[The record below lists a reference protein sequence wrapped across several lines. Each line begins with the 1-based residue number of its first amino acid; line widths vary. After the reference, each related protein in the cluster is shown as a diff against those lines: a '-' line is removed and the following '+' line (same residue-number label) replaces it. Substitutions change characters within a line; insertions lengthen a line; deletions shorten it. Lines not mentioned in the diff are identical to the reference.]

1 MGFLNL
7 PPVSRKMVVSCV
19 MKLALLLL
27 LFPPWVFPD
36 SPNIILINMDD
47 MGWILKHIL

>member
-36 SPNIILINMDD
+36 APNIILINMDD